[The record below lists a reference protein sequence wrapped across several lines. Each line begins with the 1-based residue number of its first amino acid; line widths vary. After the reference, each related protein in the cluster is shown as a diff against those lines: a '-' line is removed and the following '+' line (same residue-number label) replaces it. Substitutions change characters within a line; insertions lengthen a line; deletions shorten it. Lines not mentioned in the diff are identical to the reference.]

1 MKRNLLTLLLM
12 VVPGMQSS
20 ADNDPRVKDLK
31 NYLTTIDYLL
41 SSDNKEKLTDEKLNI
56 ALRCWNR
63 MARAQ
68 AHIEIKKKEK

>member
-1 MKRNLLTLLLM
+1 MKRNIIALLLV
-12 VVPGMQSS
+12 VVPGMQS
-20 ADNDPRVKDLK
+20 ATDNDPRVKDLK

-41 SSDNKEKLTDEKLNI
+41 SSGNKEKLTDEKLNI
-56 ALRCWNR
+56 AIRCWNR